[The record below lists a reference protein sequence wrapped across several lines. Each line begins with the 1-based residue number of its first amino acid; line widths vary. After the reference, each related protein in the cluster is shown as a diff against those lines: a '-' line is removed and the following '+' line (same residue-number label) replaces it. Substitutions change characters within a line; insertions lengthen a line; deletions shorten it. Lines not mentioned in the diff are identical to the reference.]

1 MATSVAAEA
10 KSAQNQTSRAGFKRS
25 VTLSTPSAQRALKKY
40 FEVMNANLYN
50 ITVSLPIMVDNAEL
64 VDELLQAVSD
74 SIEGLEESMNKEV
87 ERLTVMH
94 KEYAV
99 KQDLEYTNPQTF
111 DVLCTSPEA
120 SRMLDAL
127 VHMDKICKMLDALWM
142 AQVLTLRQK
151 LDVDRRWSEAMRKQS
166 NRFRHNAER
175 ARKGLKMMDQAKAEE
190 DAPAEAE
197 AANPEASGSATKESS
212 SAAPAEKES
221 SSSADMEAPKTAEK
235 AQAAN

>member
-10 KSAQNQTSRAGFKRS
+10 KPAQNQTSRAGFKRS
-25 VTLSTPSAQRALKKY
+25 VTLNTPSAQRALKKY

-50 ITVSLPIMVDNAEL
+50 ITVSLPIMVDNVEL

-127 VHMDKICKMLDALWM
+127 VHMDKICQMLDALWM

-190 DAPAEAE
+190 DAPTDIDGDTPQVSSRKSEE
-197 AANPEASGSATKESS
+197 GSEASSETGANIS
-212 SAAPAEKES
+212 SASEQTPQIAA
-221 SSSADMEAPKTAEK
+221 K
-235 AQAAN
+235 AQAAG